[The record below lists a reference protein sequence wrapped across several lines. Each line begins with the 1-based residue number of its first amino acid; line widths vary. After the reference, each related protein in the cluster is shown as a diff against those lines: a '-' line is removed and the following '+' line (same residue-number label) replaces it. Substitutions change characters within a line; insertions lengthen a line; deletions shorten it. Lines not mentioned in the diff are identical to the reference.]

1 MANAPVDSPVSAAA
15 GKIKNKKL
23 LDWVE
28 EVAAMCRPDRVYL
41 CDGSDQ
47 EYQLMIRIMLQSGSA
62 ISLNPERR
70 PNSIYVRST
79 TVDVARVEDRT
90 FICSKTQ
97 DEAGPNNNWEE
108 PTRMRRRLT
117 ELFTGSMRGR
127 TMYVIPY
134 CMGPLGSPIAKVG
147 VEISDSPYVVANMH
161 IMARVG
167 TKVLEQLGAD
177 GDFVKGWHSVG
188 APIGPNEQDS
198 AWPCNSE
205 HKYICHFPETRE
217 ILSFGSGYG
226 GNALLGKKCH
236 ALRIASVQARDEGWL
251 AEHMLILKLTS
262 PKGEVKYVTGAF
274 PSACGKTNLAMLI
287 STVPGWKV
295 ETIGDDI
302 AWMKFGDDG
311 RLYAINPEAGF
322 FGVAPGTSMKSNPNA
337 MLTIT
342 KNSIF
347 TNCALTPDGDVWWE
361 GMTDEKPAELMD
373 WLRRQWTPDSA
384 RLASHANARFTT
396 PAKQCPVIAKEWED
410 PKGVPIDAILFGG
423 RRATVIPLVIESFDW
438 QHGTFLGATAS
449 SETTAAAAG
458 KVGQLRRDPMAM
470 LPFCGYDMGSYF
482 AHWLKIGATPGA
494 KMPKIFVVNWFRK
507 DEKGKFLWP
516 GYGENSR
523 VLKWIFE
530 RCNGTA
536 NAVDTPIGRLPRP
549 EDLDVGG
556 LDIPAA
562 NLSKLLNVDVEGW
575 LGEIPLIHQFFDQFG
590 ERLPKALRDEVNRLE
605 QRLKK

>member
-28 EVAAMCRPDRVYL
+28 EVAAMCRPDRVHL

-47 EYQLMIRIMLQSGSA
+47 EYQLMIRTMLQSGSA

-205 HKYICHFPETRE
+205 HKY
-217 ILSFGSGYG
+217 
-226 GNALLGKKCH
+226 
-236 ALRIASVQARDEGWL
+236 
-251 AEHMLILKLTS
+251 
-262 PKGEVKYVTGAF
+262 
-274 PSACGKTNLAMLI
+274 
-287 STVPGWKV
+287 
-295 ETIGDDI
+295 
-302 AWMKFGDDG
+302 
-311 RLYAINPEAGF
+311 
-322 FGVAPGTSMKSNPNA
+322 
-337 MLTIT
+337 
-342 KNSIF
+342 
-347 TNCALTPDGDVWWE
+347 
-361 GMTDEKPAELMD
+361 
-373 WLRRQWTPDSA
+373 
-384 RLASHANARFTT
+384 
-396 PAKQCPVIAKEWED
+396 
-410 PKGVPIDAILFGG
+410 
-423 RRATVIPLVIESFDW
+423 
-438 QHGTFLGATAS
+438 
-449 SETTAAAAG
+449 
-458 KVGQLRRDPMAM
+458 
-470 LPFCGYDMGSYF
+470 
-482 AHWLKIGATPGA
+482 
-494 KMPKIFVVNWFRK
+494 
-507 DEKGKFLWP
+507 
-516 GYGENSR
+516 
-523 VLKWIFE
+523 
-530 RCNGTA
+530 
-536 NAVDTPIGRLPRP
+536 
-549 EDLDVGG
+549 
-556 LDIPAA
+556 
-562 NLSKLLNVDVEGW
+562 
-575 LGEIPLIHQFFDQFG
+575 
-590 ERLPKALRDEVNRLE
+590 
-605 QRLKK
+605 